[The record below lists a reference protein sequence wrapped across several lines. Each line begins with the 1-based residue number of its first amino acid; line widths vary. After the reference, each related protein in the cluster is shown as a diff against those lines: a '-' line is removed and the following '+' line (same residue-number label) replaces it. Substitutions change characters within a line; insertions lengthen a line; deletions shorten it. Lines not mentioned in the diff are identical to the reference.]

1 MTSNFRGFRAFRGR
15 DRGVILCGLLSVA
28 MACGGGATTTSNSTS
43 PSPTP
48 TTPVSAACGAVS
60 GQTVAIVNGSD
71 CNSATASVV
80 LLNMKDANGLQN
92 GSCSGTVIAPRAV
105 LTAAHCLTTGT
116 ASIKIFPG
124 AGNEISSQSFAR
136 HPSYRDSDNTSFDVG
151 IVLTIDDIGRPAVPL
166 LLSRDARIG
175 ETAVIAGWGKDQN
188 QVAATLRAGTATI
201 TAVSSLLVQ
210 TEFTNNFSSTC
221 QGDSGGPLL
230 LQEGGTWSIAAVIS
244 ANSTLACSFGTNYFA
259 NLRNADINAFVLS
272 NVPGALRR

>member
-1 MTSNFRGFRAFRGR
+1 MKATNK
-15 DRGVILCGLLSVA
+15 ILCGLFALSA
-28 MACGGGATTTSNSTS
+28 ACGGGSSTSSTSTS

-48 TTPVSAACGAVS
+48 TTPVAAACGAIG
-60 GQTVAIVNGSD
+60 GQTVQVVNGTD
-71 CNSATASVV
+71 CNAATGSVV
-80 LLNMKDANGLQN
+80 LLNMKDGNGFQN

-105 LTAAHCLTTGT
+105 LTAAHCLSGAT

-124 AGNEISSQSFAR
+124 TGNEIASQSFAR
-136 HPSYRDSDNTSFDVG
+136 HPNYNETNNTAYDVG
-151 IVLTIDDIGRPAVPL
+151 VVLTTDDIGRTPIPL
-166 LLSRDARIG
+166 LLSRDARVG

-188 QVAATLRAGTATI
+188 QVAATMRAGTAVV

-230 LQEGGTWSIAAVIS
+230 LQEGGGWAIAAVIS

-272 NVPGALRR
+272 KVPDAATR

>member
-1 MTSNFRGFRAFRGR
+1 
-15 DRGVILCGLLSVA
+15 
-28 MACGGGATTTSNSTS
+28 MA
-43 PSPTP
+43 
-48 TTPVSAACGAVS
+48 AACGAIG
-60 GQTVAIVNGSD
+60 GQTVQIVNGTD
-71 CNSATASVV
+71 CNAATGSVV

-105 LTAAHCLTTGT
+105 LTAAHCLSAGT
-116 ASIKIFPG
+116 ASVKVFPG
-124 AGNEISSQSFAR
+124 SGSEITAQTFAR
-136 HPSYRDSDNTSFDVG
+136 HPSYNESDNTSFDVG
-151 IVLTIDDIGRPAVPL
+151 VVLTADDIGRTPVPL
-166 LLSRDARIG
+166 LLSRDARVG

-188 QVAATLRAGTATI
+188 QVTATLRAGTATI

-230 LQEGGTWSIAAVIS
+230 LQQSGTWAIAAVIS

-272 NVPGALRR
+272 KVPNAAQR

>member
-1 MTSNFRGFRAFRGR
+1 MSA
-15 DRGVILCGLLSVA
+15 
-28 MACGGGATTTSNSTS
+28 ACGGGGSTATSSTS

-48 TTPVSAACGAVS
+48 TTPVAAACGAIN
-60 GQTVAIVNGSD
+60 GQTVQIVNGTD
-71 CNSATASVV
+71 CNSAASSVV

-105 LTAAHCLTTGT
+105 LTAAHCLGSGT
-116 ASIKIFPG
+116 ASVRVFPG
-124 AGNEISSQSFAR
+124 TGNEIASQSFVR
-136 HPSYRDSDNTSFDVG
+136 HPSYNESNNTSFDVG
-151 IVLTIDDIGRPAVPL
+151 VVLTTDDIGRPPVPL
-166 LLSRDARIG
+166 LLSRDVRVG

-188 QVAATLRAGTATI
+188 QVAATLRAGTATV

-230 LQEGGTWSIAAVIS
+230 LQESGAWAVAAVIS

-259 NLRNADINAFVLS
+259 NLRNADISAFVLS
-272 NVPGALRR
+272 NAPGLSRR

>member
-1 MTSNFRGFRAFRGR
+1 VTSKFRALRVVRGP
-15 DRGVILCGLLSVA
+15 IFFGLVALSA
-28 MACGGGATTTSNSTS
+28 ACGGGGTTPPGSAA

-48 TTPVSAACGAVS
+48 ATPVSAACGAVR
-60 GQTVAIVNGSD
+60 GQTVAIVNGND

-105 LTAAHCLTTGT
+105 LTAAHCLTATT
-116 ASIKIFPG
+116 ASIKVFPG
-124 AGNEISSQSFAR
+124 AGNEIASQSFAR

-151 IVLTIDDIGRPAVPL
+151 IVLTTDDIGRPAVPL
-166 LLSRDARIG
+166 LLSRDARVG

-210 TEFTNNFSSTC
+210 TEFTNTFSSTC

-230 LQEGGTWSIAAVIS
+230 LQEGGTWAIAAVIS
-244 ANSTLACSFGTNYFA
+244 ANSTLACSFGTNYFS
-259 NLRNADINAFVLS
+259 NLRNADINGFILAT
-272 NVPGALRR
+272 VPSASRR